1 MVAENCQAKVKSSK
15 IKIKRNETKVKSN
28 KIKIK
33 IKQDAMGAY
42 TSAQWLWVNCECEG
56 IVRNDPNKYPYFSP
70 FV

>member
-1 MVAENCQAKVKSSK
+1 M
-15 IKIKRNETKVKSN
+15 KRNETKVKSN
-28 KIKIK
+28 QIKIK

-42 TSAQWLWVNCECEG
+42 TSAQWLCVNCKCEG